1 MGGSSS
7 SVHITLE
14 PEDAEGVVFVK
25 GIRLTGRVID
35 RMKEPAPVQCSQSK
49 SSKCPPE
56 DQLLT
61 PQSETLPPTEL
72 LAPKLPQP
80 PSYASALVPPPLLQ
94 ESVSP
99 LVLVGQ
105 ETPTPPTST
114 PVVETVP
121 SVTHTAPES
130 VPAPVPSVQEHVDI
144 SMSTESVPPAPPAE
158 PSPESTS
165 PLNLTEPVPVVFLPS
180 AETVDISP
188 PPPPFTD
195 TMHSPSPIDPIP
207 IPVEAQTIPL
217 TNDVLTAPPVEV
229 IHIPP
234 VVDTI
239 NIPVESSVSI
249 PTLTL
254 DATTPDEQIEL
265 PTTPTSEPVAKNE
278 LPLFPVTP
286 LTSPTESVEIST
298 NITPAPVKPSDLS
311 SNLEDLLPP
320 PPSPALAVKSEVP
333 SVGQLECPSN
343 KNTPVP
349 TLVFEPAIPPVLPS
363 LTETISSQQ
372 AVGQQLCCLLYLVN
386 EKDLRKHIRDE
397 LQKHLQEEIKMA
409 KLNIH
414 KQLEKEKAKAEAEAR
429 AKAQQQ
435 IQEEVQKILEKEQL
449 VLQQTLKDAIIQD
462 AQLASQYYIKKLEK
476 KEIDLAKRDLM
487 YKEQIA
493 QLEEKTA
500 KLTRFTAISF
510 KKGLEE
516 TQKRFKRCQM
526 KPVCLELQSKIL
538 KCYLQNTGQT
548 LTCSN
553 IASLYVK
560 CVNNAKQNKKV
571 STGG

>member
-7 SVHITLE
+7 SGHVTLE

-35 RMKEPAPVQCSQSK
+35 RMKEPEPFQCSMSK
-49 SSKCPPE
+49 SSKCPPA

-80 PSYASALVPPPLLQ
+80 PSYASALVPPPLQ

-99 LVLVGQ
+99 LVLVSQ

-114 PVVETVP
+114 TAVEAVP
-121 SVTHTAPES
+121 SVTHTTPES
-130 VPAPVPSVQEHVDI
+130 VPAPVPSVQEHVVI
-144 SMSTESVPPAPPAE
+144 SMSTESVPPAPSAE
-158 PSPESTS
+158 PLPVITS
-165 PLNLTEPVPVVFLPS
+165 PLTLTEPVAMSLPSEPVPAVLLPS
-180 AETVDISP
+180 AETVDIYP
-188 PPPPFTD
+188 PPPPITD
-195 TMHSPSPIDPIP
+195 TMHSPSPIEPIP
-207 IPVEAQTIPL
+207 IPVEDPTIPL

-234 VVDTI
+234 
-239 NIPVESSVSI
+239 IP
-249 PTLTL
+249 LTL
-254 DATTPDEQIEL
+254 DSTTPDEQVEL
-265 PTTPTSEPVAKNE
+265 PTTPSSEPVAKNE

-298 NITPAPVKPSDLS
+298 NIPPAPVKPSDLS
-311 SNLEDLLPP
+311 SNLENLLPP

-333 SVGQLECPSN
+333 SVGQLECPPN

-372 AVGQQLCCLLYLVN
+372 AGVS

-409 KLNIH
+409 KLKIH
-414 KQLEKEKAKAEAEAR
+414 KQLENEKAKAEAEAQ

-449 VLQQTLKDAIIQD
+449 ALQQTLKDAIIQEHKNIQY
-462 AQLASQYYIKKLEK
+462 AQLASQYYWMERKIKKLEK

-500 KLTRFTAISF
+500 KFTRVTAISF

-526 KPVCLELQSKIL
+526 KPVCSELQSKIL

-560 CVNNAKQNKKV
+560 CVNNVKQNKKV